1 MGTEVDLAM
10 SAHHDDAATDTRG
23 ATKGT
28 ETYVPEE
35 VPGVDGEG
43 RKQVEGVAE
52 EEPREDSVKIM
63 EGIVTENGTEMA
75 SVGYNVGEVKAAEQ
89 VEVARY
95 DLGRVSSN
103 TTDNVVR
110 FEMFLE
116 QQTYEAMQSG
126 KVIWWDPN
134 DQSNYRCEGLDPQTF
149 PGGEVPLKAW
159 SGDKR
164 IALLGFALA
173 HRRGLVNLPP
183 AYLLVACMP
192 ALSFLWHILRGDI
205 VIHYEMNTYGF
216 RKPLNKRHYPDLEGE
231 LIKLPD
237 EDAQQA
243 LIQAKT
249 YLIRS
254 NTR

>member
-1 MGTEVDLAM
+1 MCTEVELAM
-10 SAHHDDAATDTRG
+10 SVDHDDAATDTRG

-43 RKQVEGVAE
+43 GKQVEGVAE
-52 EEPREDSVKIM
+52 EEPREDSDAIM
-63 EGIVTENGTEMA
+63 EGIVTEKGKEMA
-75 SVGYNVGEVKAAEQ
+75 SVGYGVGEEKVAEQ
-89 VEVARY
+89 AEMASV
-95 DLGRVSSN
+95 DLGRASS
-103 TTDNVVR
+103 DNVVR

-116 QQTYEAMQSG
+116 QQTFEAMQSG

-134 DQSNYRCEGLDPQTF
+134 DESDYRCEGLDPETF
-149 PGGEVPLKAW
+149 PGGEVPMKAW

-173 HRRGLVNLPP
+173 HRRGRVTLPP
-183 AYLLVACMP
+183 AYLLMACMP
-192 ALSFLWHILRGDI
+192 ALSFLWHIIRGDI
-205 VIHYEMNTYGF
+205 VIHSEMNTYGF
-216 RKPLNKRHYPDLEGE
+216 RKPLNNRHYPDLECE

-237 EDAQQA
+237 DDAQQA